1 MIDPLSSGPMPAGAD
16 PAKAPAATRR
26 VLDTLTRA
34 GVVFSLKLLPP
45 KNYTSEELAALCG
58 CELNFI
64 VLNTVL
70 RGKASKKPYLFMHS
84 AATKINERAIG
95 NLIGENLQ
103 RAEPEFAQRLTGYPV
118 NAVPPVGHMT
128 RTPVLIDGALMR
140 IPRVWCSA
148 GVSNAVVSVPT
159 MILARALAARIVR
172 VE

>member
-1 MIDPLSSGPMPAGAD
+1 MPAGAD
-16 PAKAPAATRR
+16 PANAPAATRR

-34 GVVFSLKLLPP
+34 GVAFSLKLFPP
-45 KNYTSEELAALCG
+45 KDYTPEELAGLCG
-58 CELNFI
+58 CEINFI

-84 AATKINERAIG
+84 AATKLYERAIG
-95 NLIGENLQ
+95 NMVGENLQ

-118 NAVPPVGHMT
+118 NAIPPVGHMN
-128 RTPVLIDGALMR
+128 RTPVLIDGTLMR
-140 IPRVWCSA
+140 FPRIWCSA
-148 GVSNAVVSVPT
+148 GVSNAMVSVPT